1 MLSPKE
7 RIEECL
13 RRMIDEE
20 GRMVGASVL
29 VYHHGREA
37 LYAQAGMA
45 DREKRIPM
53 HRDAIFRLYSQT
65 KPVTAAAATL
75 LVERGLIDLMEPVER
90 FLPGFRGAKVAA
102 GGGFVP
108 AKRPVVVMDLLGM
121 SAGLSYGGEDVAG
134 LETRKLFD
142 ELDARYDSDHP
153 MTTVEFANRV
163 GELPLAFQP
172 GERFRYSVCAD
183 VLAAVIEVVDG
194 RTFSRFL
201 KDEFF
206 DPLEMKDTGFFVPEE
221 KLHRLTACYERTP
234 AGLMPVSPTNAGIRD
249 CTREPAYASG
259 GGGLYSTI
267 DDYSAFAQML
277 LHDGQWR
284 GQRVLSPESVRFL
297 SSRQL
302 PYDEAH
308 HIWHGL
314 EGFGY
319 GKLMRTAVAPGEFPG
334 FARPGE
340 YGWDGWLGVYFENF
354 PHDDMTILM
363 MMAVKDT
370 GTSAMQR
377 RVRNVV
383 LAMES
388 IGEI

>member
-1 MLSPKE
+1 
-7 RIEECL
+7 
-13 RRMIDEE
+13 
-20 GRMVGASVL
+20 MVGASVL
-29 VYHHGREA
+29 VRHRDQEM

-45 DREKRIPM
+45 DREKGIAM
-53 HRDAIFRLYSQT
+53 HRDAIFRMYSQT
-65 KPVTAAAATL
+65 KPVTSAAVAL
-75 LVERGLIDLMEPVER
+75 LVERGLLDLMEPVEQ
-90 FLPGFRGAKVAA
+90 FLPGFHGQQVAVD
-102 GGGFVP
+102 GGFVP
-108 AKRPVVVMDLLGM
+108 ARRPAVVMDLLGM
-121 SAGLSYGGEDVAG
+121 SAGLAYGGDDVAG
-134 LETRKLFD
+134 LGMQRLFE
-142 ELDARYDSDHP
+142 ELDARYDTDHP

-163 GELPLAFQP
+163 GTLPLAFQP

-206 DPLEMKDTGFFVPEE
+206 DPLEMNDTGFFVPKE

-234 AGLMPVSPTNAGIRD
+234 AGLRPVSPANAGVRD
-249 CTREPAYASG
+249 CTQEPAYASG

-267 DDYSAFAQML
+267 DDYAAFAEML
-277 LHDGQWR
+277 LHEGQWR
-284 GQRVLSPESVRFL
+284 GRRILSPESVRFL
-297 SSRQL
+297 TSRQL

-319 GKLMRTAVAPGEFPG
+319 GKLMRTAVCPGEFPG

-354 PHDDMTILM
+354 PYDDMTILM
-363 MMAVKDT
+363 MMAVQDT

-388 IGEI
+388 MGEI

>member
-1 MLSPKE
+1 
-7 RIEECL
+7 
-13 RRMIDEE
+13 
-20 GRMVGASVL
+20 MVGASVL
-29 VYHHGREA
+29 VRHRDQEM

-45 DREKRIPM
+45 DREKGVAM
-53 HRDAIFRLYSQT
+53 HRDAIFRMYSQT
-65 KPVTAAAATL
+65 KPVTSAAVAL
-75 LVERGLIDLMEPVER
+75 LVERGLLDLMEPVER
-90 FLPGFRGAKVAA
+90 FLPGFHGQQVAVD
-102 GGGFVP
+102 GGFVP
-108 AKRPVVVMDLLGM
+108 ARRPAVVMDLLGM
-121 SAGLSYGGEDVAG
+121 SAGLAYGGDDVAG
-134 LETRKLFD
+134 LGMQRLFE
-142 ELDARYDSDHP
+142 ELDARYDTDHP

-163 GELPLAFQP
+163 GTLPLAFQP

-206 DPLEMKDTGFFVPEE
+206 DPLEMNDTGFFVPKE

-234 AGLMPVSPTNAGIRD
+234 AGLRPVSPANAGVRD
-249 CTREPAYASG
+249 CTQEPAYASG

-267 DDYSAFAQML
+267 DDYAAFAEML
-277 LHDGQWR
+277 LHEGQWKGR
-284 GQRVLSPESVRFL
+284 RILSPESVRFL

-319 GKLMRTAVAPGEFPG
+319 GKLMRTAVCPGEFPG

-354 PHDDMTILM
+354 PNDDMTILM

-388 IGEI
+388 MGEI